1 MVSLWRLSAQN
12 LGAGGQWEYR
22 GIRYTRLKQFF
33 SLLHAKSA
41 PECKIMRRV
50 ASVVLK
56 TLARAAFSAYV
67 HTRPA
72 RPRATACDIQ
82 TTLKG
87 F

>member
-1 MVSLWRLSAQN
+1 MVSLWRLSARN

-22 GIRYTRLKQFF
+22 GIRYTRLKLILTYLYCQKR
-33 SLLHAKSA
+33 SGMQ
-41 PECKIMRRV
+41 IMRRV
-50 ASVVLK
+50 PSVVLK
-56 TLARAAFSAYV
+56 TLARAAFSVRPSKA
-67 HTRPA
+67 PA